1 MVAHAGHE
9 CCLGGFAQGWNID
22 ELNTWETC
30 FIDDC
35 VVWLLVGCGG
45 VGMVVA
51 VLVVLFSTQVCGA
64 FGSAGL
70 LEGDMIGGV
79 MVVMFGALLGF
90 EATSL
95 LTGS

>member
-1 MVAHAGHE
+1 MDEFGVFH
-9 CCLGGFAQGWNID
+9 LDVFGGG
-22 ELNTWETC
+22 
-30 FIDDC
+30 
-35 VVWLLVGCGG
+35 VGGGVVGCGG